1 MQEAAEPSRGHGMA
15 AEGAGGADLGL
26 GGRLPCAV
34 CGYNLQGISILGV
47 CPECGTAVRATILA
61 VVDPLASELRPARA
75 PRLTSLGLV
84 LWSGAGLLAAL
95 AGWRVA
101 LQRLMAA
108 WTEQPSA
115 QPLWGGWGW
124 VIAGLLAASGVGAL
138 LFVVP
143 SARTEPG
150 RNGRWM
156 LAAGLAG
163 VALYGLLAWLV
174 VALHGAAARS
184 GLTGGG
190 ELAEMWSPA
199 PERTVLRASLCG
211 VLIAILALL
220 RPTARSLVKRSLVMR
235 TGRVD
240 RQTMLA
246 MMAALGL
253 VMVGDVIGLMG
264 ASRVA
269 GADAFHLLA
278 VVAMLAG
285 GLLMTLG
292 LAGALVDSLRIA
304 RAVLAPSPGLRQVV
318 EGAEGGR

>member
-1 MQEAAEPSRGHGMA
+1 MQEHAGPSRDS
-15 AEGAGGADLGL
+15 EPGAPDADLGL

-34 CGYNLQGISILGV
+34 CKYNLQGISILGV

-84 LWSGAGLLAAL
+84 VWSGAGLLAAL
-95 AGWRVA
+95 TGWRVA
-101 LQRLMAA
+101 LQRLMGI
-108 WTEQPSA
+108 WTEQPST
-115 QPLWGGWGW
+115 QPPWQGWGW
-124 VIAGLLAASGVGAL
+124 VMAALLAASGVGAL
-138 LFVVP
+138 LYVVP
-143 SARTEPG
+143 SSRSEEG
-150 RNGRWM
+150 RQGRWM

-163 VALYGLLAWLV
+163 VALYGPLAWLSMR
-174 VALHGAAARS
+174 LHDASIRADLGFSGGA
-184 GLTGGG
+184 
-190 ELAEMWSPA
+190 ELSELWSPS

-211 VLIAILALL
+211 VLIVILALL
-220 RPTARSLVKRSLVMR
+220 RPTARALVKRSLVMR

-253 VMVGDVIGLMG
+253 VMVGDLIGLLG

-269 GADAFHLLA
+269 GADAFFLLA

-292 LAGALVDSLRIA
+292 LAGAVVDSLRIA
-304 RAVLAPSPGLRQVV
+304 RAVLAPSPGLRQVF
-318 EGAEGGR
+318 EGSEGGR